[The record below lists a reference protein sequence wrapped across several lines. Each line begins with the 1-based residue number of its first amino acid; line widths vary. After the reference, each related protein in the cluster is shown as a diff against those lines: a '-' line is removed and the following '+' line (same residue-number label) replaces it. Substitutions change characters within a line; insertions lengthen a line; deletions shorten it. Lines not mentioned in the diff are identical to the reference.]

1 MSPSHKV
8 IFRVRSI
15 RIANSIMTSEE
26 SRKKKN
32 IDSIGWLVVS
42 TPLKN
47 MKVTW
52 DYSSQYME
60 KKNVPNHQ
68 PVGVLK
74 MGGPNGWMVD
84 FDGKSERKM
93 DDDWGCTHCRK
104 PAILFNTTRLLIF
117 FRSKNVEKPTNV
129 CNARWIWVF
138 TQFRSQ
144 RSPSSSCFH
153 SSLYMFVQIS
163 SHLPIIISSQLY
175 CFFKTPK
182 KRLGMGQNPIPLVN
196 IKIAGIYGCSS
207 H

>member
-1 MSPSHKV
+1 
-8 IFRVRSI
+8 
-15 RIANSIMTSEE
+15 MTSEE
-26 SRKKKN
+26 SRKKKHRFY
-32 IDSIGWLVVS
+32 WLVGGFNPS
-42 TPLKN
+42 
-47 MKVTW
+47 
-52 DYSSQYME
+52 E
-60 KKNVPNHQ
+60 KYESHLGLFFPIYGKIKNVPNHQ

-153 SSLYMFVQIS
+153 SSLYMFIQIS